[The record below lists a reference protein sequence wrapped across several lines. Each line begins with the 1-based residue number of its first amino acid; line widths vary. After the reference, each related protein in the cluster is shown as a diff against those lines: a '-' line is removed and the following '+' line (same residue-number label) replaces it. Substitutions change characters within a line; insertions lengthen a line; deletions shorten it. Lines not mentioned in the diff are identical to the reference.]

1 MTNEANKKRPMILG
15 IGGSGA
21 AMIEQLALLPGI
33 NEYILALID
42 TDRDTT
48 LRSAAE
54 LRISAAVDWG
64 ISNSGG
70 GCGGDIIRGERAMAR
85 ERQAISEMLEKASFL
100 TVCGGLGGGT
110 ATGGARTIASVAR
123 NLKLPAVFLLT
134 TPFSFESYS
143 RRHNAQD
150 CVRELLPM
158 TDILLTLPNDLLF
171 AQLPPDLPAE
181 QAFERSSIEMA
192 YTVFGMSELMRCRNL
207 LGADYAA
214 FMRPVKGMRCDCS
227 LGIGAADSTDG
238 LDRSSIALERL
249 LASPFLGGQEFLKKA
264 ETLFLVLSG
273 GTDLQ
278 LAELKRTLEIASG
291 VFPKKIE
298 IFSGAAI
305 SDNMDGRIQLTA
317 IAVKYEKAPPARKKS
332 ISSRH
337 DLHAQD
343 DLPAVSGELMQEE
356 FALTSYSRGIFEN
369 QPPTKYRDEDLD
381 IPTFQRLNISID
393 RGKTG
398 V

>member
-1 MTNEANKKRPMILG
+1 MTKKPMILG

-21 AMIEQLALLPGI
+21 AMIEQLALMSGSQ
-33 NEYILALID
+33 EYHLALID
-42 TDRDTT
+42 TDRSTVE
-48 LRSAAE
+48 LSSAGIRLSAA
-54 LRISAAVDWG
+54 ADWG
-64 ISNSGG
+64 ITNGC
-70 GCGGDIIRGERAMAR
+70 GCGGDVIRGERALAA
-85 ERQAISEMLEKASFL
+85 ERQAVQKMLAEASCL

-110 ATGGARTIASVAR
+110 ATGGIRTVSSVAR
-123 NLKLPAVFLLT
+123 AMNLPAVFLLT
-134 TPFSFESYS
+134 TPFSFEAYS
-143 RRHNAQD
+143 RKHNAD
-150 CVRELLPM
+150 ECIRELLPVA
-158 TDILLTLPNDLLF
+158 DILLTIPNDLLF
-171 AQLPPDLPAE
+171 SKLAPDLPAAR
-181 QAFERSSIEMA
+181 AFEMSAGEMA
-192 YTVFGMSELMRCRNL
+192 CTVLGVSELMRCRNL

-227 LGIGAADSTDG
+227 VGIGVADPADG
-238 LDRSSIALERL
+238 LDRSAIALERL
-249 LASPFLGGQEFLKKA
+249 LASPFLGGPEFLKKA
-264 ETLFLVLSG
+264 ETLFLILSG

-291 VFPKKIE
+291 VFPKNIE

-305 SDNMDGRIQLTA
+305 SDTMEGRIQLTA
-317 IAVKYEKAPPARKKS
+317 IAVKYEKAPPVRKKN
-332 ISSRH
+332 ISSR
-337 DLHAQD
+337 LELQVQD
-343 DLPAVSGELMQEE
+343 DLPAISGELMQEE